1 MIKVYIAGPMR
12 DIPEFNFP
20 TFHAAARRLRELGY
34 HVFSPAEFDTMFSP
48 VIEDPSGRVE
58 AHPIHDYIR
67 RDTHVIIN
75 ELKPPKDGIVL
86 LPGWENSKGATAE
99 RALAI
104 WCTLNIWNLE
114 DLV

>member
-12 DIPEFNFP
+12 GIPEFNFP
-20 TFHAAARRLRELGY
+20 AFHDAARRLREAGY
-34 HVFSPAEFDTMFSP
+34 HVFSPAEFDAIFSP
-48 VIEDPSGRVE
+48 MIEDPNGLVE

-75 ELKPPKDGIVL
+75 ELKPPHDGIVL
-86 LPGWENSKGATAE
+86 LPGWEGSLGAYAE

-104 WCTLNIWNLE
+104 WCGLLIWNLTE
-114 DLV
+114 LV